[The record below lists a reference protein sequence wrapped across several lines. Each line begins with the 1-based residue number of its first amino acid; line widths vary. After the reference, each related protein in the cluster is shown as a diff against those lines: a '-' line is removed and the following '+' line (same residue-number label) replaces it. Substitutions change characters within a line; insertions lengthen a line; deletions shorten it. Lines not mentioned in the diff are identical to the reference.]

1 MFSNL
6 RARKNGA
13 SALVD
18 MHIVVN
24 PFLTVSAAHVLAE
37 LVRHRVVTSVPEVI
51 DVTVHVDPEVGE
63 DELSQENLRLVYGRI
78 GVASD
83 SKSKHQD
90 GLSAGPKRI
99 EEIVRRAILTEVA
112 EVEDVTHV
120 NVHVFKSGAFV
131 EVTIEVDS
139 QRPRRLSF
147 IYCGIGPRGR

>member
-1 MFSNL
+1 M
-6 RARKNGA
+6 
-13 SALVD
+13 
-18 MHIVVN
+18 
-24 PFLTVSAAHVLAE
+24 
-37 LVRHRVVTSVPEVI
+37 
-51 DVTVHVDPEVGE
+51 GE

-139 QRPRRLSF
+139 QRLVSEASSIAASARAAVERIDGVRSADIHLELEDS
-147 IYCGIGPRGR
+147 